1 MKPLDVEA
9 LQMTVKSIA
18 TLRDARENWLRFRE
32 EATERIRRLDKEI
45 EDARCKIDSA
55 IADATVPPIRPPRS
69 LDSAVI
75 APDVLP
81 DVAPAA

>member
-9 LQMTVKSIA
+9 LQITIKTIA

-45 EDARCKIDSA
+45 EDARCQIDAA
-55 IADATVPPIRPPRS
+55 IADATAPPIRPPRS
-69 LDSAVI
+69 FDSALI
-75 APDVLP
+75 AP